1 MVESFPSVIAG
12 SCLSLQDLLRRSRC
26 NHSLL
31 SLSALFSCGTDS
43 GKLAFGYSQQRPN
56 VSFVAVKTQGQEE
69 RERVCPV
76 RVHPGI
82 VLLCRATEPLFVYS

>member
-1 MVESFPSVIAG
+1 MVESFSSVITG
-12 SCLSLQDLLRRSRC
+12 SYLSLQALLRRSRC

-31 SLSALFSCGTDS
+31 SLSALLPCGTDF
-43 GKLAFGYSQQRPN
+43 GKLSFGYRQQRPN

-69 RERVCPV
+69 RERACPV

-82 VLLCRATEPLFVYS
+82 VLLRRATELLFEHS